1 MKFHHIRGPCERI
14 AQGRPGASYPWR
26 MMVLWIY
33 WKPMFL
39 ICNFQGPECCRLS
52 SFKCI
57 LLARS
62 MPLSLVQHI
71 QLAFIKSHSYLC
83 TRGTWLTLLPLL
95 VEISNKRQ
103 WPNKT
108 GFWANKYGQWGQKK
122 KKKKTAQN
130 SVLIVWTKWKEHLV
144 LLYSVWSLAGDSS
157 AFSDLDTEGEHSR
170 AAEEPALSSNT
181 KRKWLLN
188 KVSQLRSWKRK

>member
-1 MKFHHIRGPCERI
+1 MDILKADDSHQIP
-14 AQGRPGASYPWR
+14 
-26 MMVLWIY
+26 
-33 WKPMFL
+33 
-39 ICNFQGPECCRLS
+39 ICNFWGPECCRLS
-52 SFKCI
+52 SIKWI
-57 LLARS
+57 LLARP
-62 MPLSLVQHI
+62 MLLSSVQHI
-71 QLAFIKSHSYLC
+71 QLAFISHSYLSPC
-83 TRGTWLTLLPLL
+83 WCAWLTLLTLP

-108 GFWANKYGQWGQKK
+108 GFWANKYGQRGNFF
-122 KKKKTAQN
+122 KKKTAQN
-130 SVLIVWTKWKEHLV
+130 SVLIVWTKWGEHLV

-157 AFSDLDTEGEHSR
+157 AFSDLDMEGEHSR